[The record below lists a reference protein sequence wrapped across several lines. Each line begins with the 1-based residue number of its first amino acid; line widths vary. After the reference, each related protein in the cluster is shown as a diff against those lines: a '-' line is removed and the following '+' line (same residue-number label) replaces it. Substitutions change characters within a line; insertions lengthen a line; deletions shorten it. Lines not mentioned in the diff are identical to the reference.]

1 MPLLI
6 RQLFNAIEQLDVT
19 QVRQLLARGVS
30 AEAIDSEYGRPLAVW
45 GDGLFGWWQ
54 QVADGYATTPLTE
67 QQKITLLQPHI
78 EIFDRLLAAGANV
91 HLWDSDEFYGVLWDA
106 ASAACVPMVQRLLEL
121 RVNPNSIDDEGL
133 PILSSICDLWFEREF
148 QIEDLSATDVL
159 PEQRMTLQLLR
170 QYGAKT
176 QAEL

>member
-1 MPLLI
+1 MPLSI
-6 RQLFNAIEQLDVT
+6 QQLFRAIEQLDVT
-19 QVRQLLARGVS
+19 QVQTLLAHGIS
-30 AEAIDSEYGRPLAVW
+30 AEATDSEYGRPLAVW
-45 GDGLFGWWQ
+45 GDGLFAWWQ

-78 EIFDRLLAAGANV
+78 EIFDLLLAAGANV

-106 ASAACVPMVQRLLEL
+106 ASAACVPMVQRLLDL
-121 RVNPNSIDDEGL
+121 QVNPNSIDDEGL
-133 PILSSICDLWFEREF
+133 PILSSVCDLWFERDF
-148 QIEDLSATDVL
+148 QLSDLTAHDVL
-159 PEQRMTLQLLR
+159 PEQRATLQLLR